1 MEATEQVVAV
11 EQEAG
16 RSHPH
21 HRTLPHRL
29 LPGTSG
35 SGPRGS
41 AQGPAPRAQ
50 TLPRT
55 CVLDQRLSFVFA
67 LDFVTIHPPPSAVQA
82 SFSKVEVVVISANI

>member
-29 LPGTSG
+29 LPRTSG

-50 TLPRT
+50 TLPRM
-55 CVLDQRLSFVFA
+55 CVLDRRLSVCLCSGFC
-67 LDFVTIHPPPSAVQA
+67 HYSPPSLCCTG
-82 SFSKVEVVVISANI
+82 FF